1 MVKIIKDS
9 DEKDSIETFEPKD
22 TCQVIELTKK
32 CKLKASENTQF
43 MEPIKKKYIYC
54 SFNDLFLLVPILI
67 TEPDS
72 TLRKISTLAKAGL
85 TKKRSTF
92 RYAMN
97 IMSNR
102 EVNRWFEFDLSK
114 GENKTTYSF
123 KDDSKLNNR
132 FFKKKR
138 ALNVSLCLIFCMLL
152 TEDGQFFDDPIL
164 TSNKRTLKKTSQ
176 RYDQYY
182 IYASKFHHRNKELK
196 CEEMESLREIDK
208 KIWLKQ
214 YRTFLGDSLAYKN
227 FSIYENN
234 FSFLCYFFAFIFLG
248 KTLAT
253 VKKKRISPFFFFYIE
268 NFSGNLSYQIIIDGE
283 KNSQEAFDEFCIN
296 LDKMNSETVIVE
308 LTTAQNFYELFSKL
322 CKPIEYKGEVQKII
336 KKNDSDLKK
345 LKKDFP
351 NEPEVIIIEKDLKA
365 FRNQFKKAL
374 SGNSFAQLI
383 EEEKISKRLKKI
395 K

>member
-164 TSNKRTLKKTSQ
+164 TSNKRTLKKPLNVMINIIS
-176 RYDQYY
+176 
-182 IYASKFHHRNKELK
+182 
-196 CEEMESLREIDK
+196 M
-208 KIWLKQ
+208 
-214 YRTFLGDSLAYKN
+214 LAN
-227 FSIYENN
+227 F
-234 FSFLCYFFAFIFLG
+234 
-248 KTLAT
+248 
-253 VKKKRISPFFFFYIE
+253 
-268 NFSGNLSYQIIIDGE
+268 IIGIR
-283 KNSQEAFDEFCIN
+283 S
-296 LDKMNSETVIVE
+296 
-308 LTTAQNFYELFSKL
+308 
-322 CKPIEYKGEVQKII
+322 
-336 KKNDSDLKK
+336 
-345 LKKDFP
+345 
-351 NEPEVIIIEKDLKA
+351 
-365 FRNQFKKAL
+365 
-374 SGNSFAQLI
+374 
-383 EEEKISKRLKKI
+383 
-395 K
+395 